1 LGTLLLVSALS
12 WQVVG
17 PADRWWFAVRHI
29 DRHRSTQEAP
39 MSTPFGGPA
48 RSAPGLPNLPTP
60 PTGWPV
66 GSYATY
72 EEAQRAVDYL
82 ADSDFPVGDVTI
94 VGVDL
99 MLVERVIGRLSWGR
113 VLISGAA
120 SGAWFGLFVGLLL
133 SFFSQPGIGFGPI
146 LLGLVSGI
154 VFGLVFAAVGYG
166 ASRGRRDFTSASQM
180 VAGRYDV
187 LCQPRNAEKAR
198 ELLGKLAMESGAG
211 S

>member
-1 LGTLLLVSALS
+1 
-12 WQVVG
+12 
-17 PADRWWFAVRHI
+17 
-29 DRHRSTQEAP
+29 
-39 MSTPFGGPA
+39 MSTPFGGPG
-48 RSAPGLPNLPTP
+48 RTAPGLPNLPTP

-72 EEAQRAVDYL
+72 EEAQRAVDHL
-82 ADSDFPVGDVTI
+82 ADQDFPVRDVTI

-99 MLVERVIGRLSWGR
+99 MLVERVIGRLSWSR
-113 VLISGAA
+113 VLLSGAA

-133 SFFSQPGIGFGPI
+133 SLFSATASPFGPI
-146 LLGLVSGI
+146 LVGLASGV

-198 ELLGKLAMESGAG
+198 ELLAKLAMGTTS
-211 S
+211 